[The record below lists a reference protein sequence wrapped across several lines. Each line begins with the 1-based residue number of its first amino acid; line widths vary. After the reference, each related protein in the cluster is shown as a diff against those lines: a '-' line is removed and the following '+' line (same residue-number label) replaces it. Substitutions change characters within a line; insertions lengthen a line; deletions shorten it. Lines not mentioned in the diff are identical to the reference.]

1 MARLKTALP
10 SKCSLQCG
18 RSIQCATEQIL
29 FWKARSLYRSHT
41 AVVKTIMDV
50 IDPKLYVFDT
60 HVEAEKAIRSLGR
73 TGFDVKK
80 LSLIGKGYH
89 SDERPIGFYTVGDR
103 IKTWGGIGAFWGT
116 IWGLLLGPAFFFI
129 PGIGLVALAG
139 PLGAALVGALEG
151 AAVVGGLSALGAA
164 LTSLGVPKDQAIKY
178 ETALK
183 ADKYVL
189 VVHGSPKDA
198 EKVRSTLENSKIT
211 EKA

>member
-1 MARLKTALP
+1 
-10 SKCSLQCG
+10 
-18 RSIQCATEQIL
+18 
-29 FWKARSLYRSHT
+29 
-41 AVVKTIMDV
+41 MDV